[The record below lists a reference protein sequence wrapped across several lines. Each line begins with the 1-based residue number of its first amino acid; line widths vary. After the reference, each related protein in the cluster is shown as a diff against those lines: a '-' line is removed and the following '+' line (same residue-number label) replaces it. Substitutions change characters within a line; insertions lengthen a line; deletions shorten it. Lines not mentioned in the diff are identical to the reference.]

1 MARKFGMTIGGETA
15 PAPAY
20 REILNPANCEDVVGL
35 APECTTEHLNAAVEA
50 AAKAFRTWSRT
61 GDAERREACLRVV
74 EVINANAAELSEIL
88 TLEQGKPLN
97 GMGAAFEIGGCAAWA
112 GATAELSLPPKV
124 LQKDGR
130 ANIEMHRVPLGVVGS
145 ITPWNFPLLIAC
157 WHIVPAIRTGNTV
170 VIKPS
175 PFTPLGTL
183 RLIELMNEVLPPGVV
198 NAVSGGDDIG
208 AALSQHPGIAKIVFT
223 GSIPTGMKI
232 MQSAAPTMKRLTL
245 ELGGNDPG
253 IVLPDAD
260 PAAIA
265 EGIFWGAFINSGQTC
280 AALKRLYVHESIHD
294 AVCEALTAYA
304 KQVRMGD
311 GMDPDSQLG
320 PLQNRNQFEKVSAMV
335 DDARRAGAQ
344 IRTGG
349 EPMGKG
355 YFYPVTLITG
365 AKDGMR
371 IVDEEQF
378 GPVLPI
384 ISYSS
389 VDDVID
395 RTNGQEFGLSASVW
409 SSDPEAAR
417 GVAQRIDAGTVYIN
431 KHADI
436 SPHVPFG
443 GSKCSGLG
451 VEFGEEGLE
460 AYTNIKIYNA
470 AG

>member
-1 MARKFGMTIGGETA
+1 MTRKYEMTINGKTA
-15 PAPAY
+15 PAARY
-20 REILNPANCEDVVGL
+20 REIHNPADGKSVVGL
-35 APECTTEHLNAAVEA
+35 APECTTEGLDAAVDA
-50 AAKAFRTWSRT
+50 AAKAFRTWSKTSEEERKAACVRVSEII
-61 GDAERREACLRVV
+61 AEH
-74 EVINANAAELSEIL
+74 AAELAEVL
-88 TLEQGKPLN
+88 TLEQGKPLK
-97 GMGAAFEIGGCAAWA
+97 GMGSEFEVGGCSAWA
-112 GATAELSLPPKV
+112 GATANFSLPLKV
-124 LQKDGR
+124 LQADDK

-145 ITPWNFPLLIAC
+145 ITPWNFPLLIAV
-157 WHIVPAIRTGNTV
+157 WHMLPAIRTGNTV

-175 PFTPLGTL
+175 PFTPLGVL
-183 RLIELMNEVLPPGVV
+183 RLVELMNEVLPPGVV
-198 NAVSGGDDIG
+198 NIVSGGNEIG
-208 AALSQHPGIAKIVFT
+208 AAMSAHPGIAKIVFT

-280 AALKRLYVHESIHD
+280 AALKRLYVHESIYDSVCD
-294 AVCEALTAYA
+294 ALVAVSRN
-304 KQVRMGD
+304 VRMGD
-311 GMDPDSQLG
+311 GMEAESLLG
-320 PLQNRNQFEKVSAMV
+320 PLQNENQFKKVQDLV
-335 DDARRAGAQ
+335 EDARIQGA
-344 IRTGG
+344 RVLTGG
-349 EPMGKG
+349 EAAGVG
-355 YFYPVTLITG
+355 YFYPVTLIAD

-389 VDDVID
+389 VDDVIEKA
-395 RTNGQEFGLSASVW
+395 NGLEFGLAASVW
-409 SSDPEAAR
+409 SANTDAAR
-417 GVAQRIDAGTVYIN
+417 EIAQRIDAGTVYIN

-436 SPHVPFG
+436 APHVPFG
-443 GSKCSGLG
+443 GLKHSGIG

-470 AG
+470 AR